1 MRVPP
6 DVQQQGKPVRTP
18 LSGSQPRLLAPRMP
32 NFVPA
37 VSPPSNELYGQ
48 PPPSSSSSSQTIQS
62 ERDQVARS
70 QPYYN
75 PSHLQTTS
83 AQSLPTPTPEPTP
96 FPYSSL
102 NNIPGHSNLSFD
114 PVSSLGSIPAGQLLQ
129 TDDLSS
135 ADLSAHARP
144 TPLELP
150 TSLMTDT
157 EAAHS
162 LYFSQVR

>member
-32 NFVPA
+32 NFLPG
-37 VSPPSNELYGQ
+37 VSPPLNELYGQ
-48 PPPSSSSSSQTIQS
+48 PPSSSSSSQTIQN
-62 ERDQVARS
+62 ERDQVAIS
-70 QPYYN
+70 QPYYY

-102 NNIPGHSNLSFD
+102 NVPGPSNLSFD
-114 PVSSLGSIPAGQLLQ
+114 PVSSVSSIPAGQLLQ

-150 TSLMTDT
+150 TSLMTDA
-157 EAAHS
+157 EAVHS
-162 LYFSQVR
+162 LYYSQVR